1 MATCMRLRSR
11 NRASERIA
19 AAAPRPDIPLTMTP
33 ASDLPDVDLSWSVEE
48 HRRVGSEV
56 TDWIATYLTSLRE
69 APVFQPVPTDAAA
82 AMLGAP
88 VPETGEPFDA
98 ILERFERE
106 IGAYPFGNGHPRFS
120 AWVNSPPAPIGIY
133 AQALA
138 SAMNPSVAG
147 GNHAAV
153 WVERQVIEWFKS
165 IFGFP
170 RDSMGLLVSG
180 SSAAAITG
188 LAVARHAAA
197 TRLGWDMRRDGVHIV
212 SKSGSP
218 VRMLVYEGAEAH
230 SCHQKAVELL
240 GIGSANIR
248 VVPSDDAL
256 RMRPEALDAML
267 ADDIAA
273 GALPIA
279 VVASTGTVNT
289 GAIDPLD
296 AIADVCARHGVWVHV
311 DGGYG
316 APAILTSEY
325 RSQLAAIGRADSV
338 GIDAHKWMYVPV
350 DAGMVLIRSA
360 KLMRDTFS
368 LVPPYLRSDDDRHG
382 VHGPPWLSEYGSE
395 QTRPFRA
402 LKVWMAIRYFGT
414 SGYARLIAHDIA
426 MARLLADRVRA
437 TPELELREPQGLS
450 IVCFRAVPAV
460 LKGSDAAIDA
470 LNQRVLAALQ
480 LGGKAFL
487 SSTVLDGKSWLRA
500 CIVNPGTTP
509 DDIGAVLEA
518 VRDEVRSALR
528 E

>member
-1 MATCMRLRSR
+1 MTSTADRH
-11 NRASERIA
+11 
-19 AAAPRPDIPLTMTP
+19 PDAEFP
-33 ASDLPDVDLSWSVEE
+33 WSAEE
-48 HRRVGSEV
+48 HRRVGGEV
-56 TDWIATYLTSLRE
+56 TDWIATFLTTLRD

-82 AMLGAP
+82 AMVDEP
-88 VPETGEPFDA
+88 VPGAGEPIDA

-170 RDSMGLLVSG
+170 HESMGLLVSG

-197 TRLGWDMRRDGVHIV
+197 TRIGWDMRRNGAHIV
-212 SKSGSP
+212 NEGGSP
-218 VRMLVYEGAEAH
+218 VPMLVYESAEAH

-240 GIGSANIR
+240 GLGSASIR
-248 VVPSDDAL
+248 TVPSDGAL
-256 RMRPEALDAML
+256 RMRPDALDAML
-267 ADDIAA
+267 AGDIAG
-273 GALPIA
+273 GALPVAVIA
-279 VVASTGTVNT
+279 SAGTVNT
-289 GAIDPLD
+289 GAIDPLGD
-296 AIADVCARHGVWVHV
+296 IADVCARHGVWMHV

-325 RSQLAAIGRADSV
+325 RAQLAAIGRADSV

-350 DAGMVLIRSA
+350 DAGMVLIRNA

-368 LVPPYLRSDDDRHG
+368 LVPPYLRSDDDQHG

-402 LKVWMAIRYFGT
+402 LKVWMALRYFGT

-426 MARLLADRVRA
+426 MAQYLADRVRA

-450 IVCFRAVPAV
+450 IVCFRAVPSA
-460 LKGSDAAIDA
+460 LRRQHAAGDAANDAADDGAIDA
-470 LNQRVLAALQ
+470 LNQRVLASLQ

-487 SSTVLDGKSWLRA
+487 SSTVLGGRSWLRA
-500 CIVNPGTTP
+500 CIVNPGTMP
-509 DDIGAVLEA
+509 HDIDAVLDA
-518 VRDEVRSALR
+518 VREQVREEVRSYL
-528 E
+528 

>member
-1 MATCMRLRSR
+1 VGH
-11 NRASERIA
+11 EIA
-19 AAAPRPDIPLTMTP
+19 
-33 ASDLPDVDLSWSVEE
+33 
-48 HRRVGSEV
+48 
-56 TDWIATYLTSLRE
+56 DWIATYLTSLPD
-69 APVFQPVPTDAAA
+69 APVFRPVPVDAAA
-82 AMLGAP
+82 AMVATP
-88 VPETGEPFDA
+88 VPEVGEPFDA
-98 ILERFERE
+98 ILHRFERE

-120 AWVNSPPAPIGIY
+120 AWVNSPPAGIGIY

-138 SAMNPSVAG
+138 AAMNPSVAG

-170 RDSMGLLVSG
+170 HESMGLLVSG

-197 TRLGWDMRRDGVHIV
+197 ARIGWDMRRDGAHIV
-212 SKSGSP
+212 SESGAP
-218 VRMLVYEGAEAH
+218 VRMLVYESAEAH

-240 GIGSANIR
+240 GLGSAQLRI
-248 VVPSDDAL
+248 VPSDGAL
-256 RMRPEALDAML
+256 RMLPDALDAML
-267 ADDIAA
+267 AADIAA

-279 VVASTGTVNT
+279 VIASAGTVNT

-296 AIADVCARHGVWVHV
+296 AIADVCARHRVWMHV

-316 APAILTSEY
+316 APAILTDEY
-325 RSQLAAIGRADSV
+325 RSQLVAIGRADSV

-350 DAGMVLIRSA
+350 DAGMVLIRDA

-402 LKVWMAIRYFGT
+402 LKVWMALRYFGT
-414 SGYARLIAHDIA
+414 SGYAQLISHDIA
-426 MARLLADRVRA
+426 MARRLADRVRA

-450 IVCFRAVPAV
+450 IVCFRAVPAA
-460 LKGSDAAIDA
+460 LAGDDGAIDA
-470 LNQRVLAALQ
+470 LNQRVLASLQ

-487 SSTVLDGKSWLRA
+487 SSTVLNGRSWLRA
-500 CIVNPGTTP
+500 CIVNPGTMP
-509 DDIGAVLEA
+509 DDIDAVLDV
-518 VRDEVRSALR
+518 VRQEVRGYL
-528 E
+528 